1 MHELTEIMRQKDDLI
16 SQRFIGQDSQVY
28 PKEAPHLFIENK
40 FVDCFNNSLIENLST
55 NKINVLAD
63 TDVLS
68 HTKLSA
74 SVKLKLVQN
83 LPENPA
89 STGQLRTNLVIAV
102 DMLYDISVNLDVTDG
117 LTNGASCVVKY
128 IEYKESQLRPGI
140 VWVLFPDS
148 SIGISRRHQ
157 YSHLFGLSNL
167 SKSSVSTPTNPQS
180 TRSNSFKGSNQ
191 LSTDKAAQNSS
202 YTLCCTL
209 KGKVT

>member
-1 MHELTEIMRQKDDLI
+1 MHELTEIMRQKDDLRFAEMLNRLRENNMTDEDKQLI
-16 SQRFIGQDSQVY
+16 SQRFIGQDSHVY

-63 TDVLS
+63 T
-68 HTKLSA
+68 KLSA

-89 STGQLRTNLVIAV
+89 YTGQLRTNLVIAV

-140 VWVLFPDS
+140 V
-148 SIGISRRHQ
+148 
-157 YSHLFGLSNL
+157 
-167 SKSSVSTPTNPQS
+167 
-180 TRSNSFKGSNQ
+180 
-191 LSTDKAAQNSS
+191 
-202 YTLCCTL
+202 
-209 KGKVT
+209 